1 MGRAGRAGGNGTM
14 PRIATR
20 RNAMSLSARFFR
32 WHRWV
37 GYLIA
42 VQVLAWVLGGLLFA
56 WLPFQ
61 PWVKGADVLSKPQ
74 QALPADWPRALSTL
88 APGRGPLLSVQ
99 SVSTTAGPALRLI
112 DAQGEQWLSATGG
125 ELPRPDAGAVDR
137 YARTLYRG
145 DGALQSVQHLQQVPR
160 RMGIVRE
167 LGERSGVWLARFDD
181 PLQTRLYFDARSG
194 ELLALRNDAWVV
206 YDFFW
211 RLHVMDYEGG
221 EDFNNALLRG
231 AAIAAL
237 GLVLTGL
244 TLMGLALRRS
254 WRRRS

>member
-1 MGRAGRAGGNGTM
+1 M
-14 PRIATR
+14 PRIVTR

-32 WHRWV
+32 WHRWI
-37 GYLIA
+37 GYLVA

-61 PWVKGADVLSKPQ
+61 PWVKGGDVLARPQ
-74 QALPADWPRALSTL
+74 QALPDDWPRALTGL
-88 APGRGPLLSVQ
+88 APGRGPLLSVH
-99 SVSTTAGPALRLI
+99 SVSTASGPALKLL

-125 ELPRPDAGAVDR
+125 ELPQPDAGAVGR
-137 YARTLYRG
+137 YARVLYRG
-145 DGALQSVQHLQQVPR
+145 DGALQSVQHLQEVPQ

-167 LGERSGVWLARFDD
+167 LGERNEVWLARFDD
-181 PLQTRLYFDARSG
+181 RLQTRLYFDARSG

-211 RLHVMDYEGG
+211 RLHVMDYVGG

-231 AAIAAL
+231 ASIAAL

-254 WRRRS
+254 WRHRS

>member
-1 MGRAGRAGGNGTM
+1 M

-20 RNAMSLSARFFR
+20 RITMSLSARFFR
-32 WHRWV
+32 WHRCV
-37 GYLIA
+37 GYLVAI
-42 VQVLAWVLGGLLFA
+42 QVLAWVLGGLLFA
-56 WLPFQ
+56 WLQFQ
-61 PWVKGADVLSKPQ
+61 PWVKGADVLARPQ
-74 QALPADWPRALSTL
+74 QALPADWPRALAALT
-88 APGRGPLLSVQ
+88 PGRGPLLSVQ
-99 SVSTTAGPALRLI
+99 TVSTASGPALKLL
-112 DAQGEQWLSATGG
+112 DAQGEQWLSAAGG
-125 ELPRPDAGAVDR
+125 ELPWPDAGAVGR

-145 DGALQSVQHLQQVPR
+145 DGALQTVQQLQDVPR

-167 LGERSGVWLARFDD
+167 LGERNGVWLAHFDD
-181 PLQTRLYFDARSG
+181 RLRTRLYFDVRSG

-231 AAIAAL
+231 ASIAAL

-244 TLMGLALRRS
+244 TLAGLALRRA